1 MNEKDVDNLPELLD
15 DLRVLAADGPVEAP
29 GHIEERLRMEF
40 RRQKRRRNLVRW
52 TPWLGVA
59 AAAGIALLVWV
70 RSESPKPAPAPAVA
84 AVHAVAPV
92 APPATEEETDGFYP
106 LPEAEALPAVENAMV
121 VRVQLPVSS
130 LQLMGVPVNAES
142 ADLNVQADLLLGQDG
157 LARAVRLVE

>member
-15 DLRVLAADGPVEAP
+15 DLRILAADGPVEAP
-29 GHIEERLRMEF
+29 GHIEARLRMEF
-40 RRQKRRRNLVRW
+40 RRKKRRRNLVTW

-59 AAAGIALLVWV
+59 AAASIALFVWI
-70 RSESPKPAPAPAVA
+70 RSESQKPAPAPEV

-92 APPATEEETDGFYP
+92 AEEETDGFYP

-130 LQLMGVPVNAES
+130 LQLMGVPVNEES
-142 ADLNVQADLLLGQDG
+142 ADLSVQADLLLGQDG

>member
-29 GHIEERLRMEF
+29 GHIEARLRMEF
-40 RRQKRRRNLVRW
+40 RRKKRRRNLVTW

-59 AAAGIALLVWV
+59 AAASIALFVWI
-70 RSESPKPAPAPAVA
+70 RSESQKPAPAPEV

-92 APPATEEETDGFYP
+92 AEEETDGFYP

-130 LQLMGVPVNAES
+130 LQLMGVPVNEES
-142 ADLNVQADLLLGQDG
+142 ADLSVQADLLLGQDG